1 MLKIYRIIKLFFL
14 YRKQLLKNRKYLA
27 DKYGFEMNLFL
38 EFYTTIILVDM
49 PKELKD
55 KFGST
60 AVDMEIKKF
69 VKLVMDD
76 LDKLELNELV
86 KPYEI
91 KKIDNDNYGI
101 AFGYS
106 FVNNKKIIL
115 LLILSAITILGLLGL
130 TTFLL
135 I

>member
-1 MLKIYRIIKLFFL
+1 MLNIYRIIKFFFL
-14 YRKQLLKNRKYLA
+14 YRKQLLNNRKYLE
-27 DKYGFEMNLFL
+27 DKYGFSMNLFL

-55 KFGST
+55 KFGAT
-60 AVDMEIKKF
+60 AIEMEIKKF

-86 KPYEI
+86 TVYEI

-101 AFGYS
+101 AFG
-106 FVNNKKIIL
+106 FKLAKNKKIVLGI
-115 LLILSAITILGLLGL
+115 SAVIIALLGI
-130 TTFLL
+130 TTFLIL
-135 I
+135 